1 MANALYEQ
9 ALAEI
14 RALRANQL
22 EDTTTPEPRSPQGCC
37 TGDRRGYQ
45 WHQRNGVPACE
56 TSKSANNEYMTP
68 YLRDRRQQKRRQG
81 ATS

>member
-1 MANALYEQ
+1 MANALYAQ

-14 RALRANQL
+14 QALRPDAAA
-22 EDTTTPEPRSPQGCC
+22 EPAVAPSTPSCC

-81 ATS
+81 VTS